1 VVKVG
6 FVRWRSCQYWAP
18 KARES
23 RSGEGASPSPADYG
37 VWGSVVSSPS
47 GVRGR
52 APAANAFLV
61 HYRVAE
67 GFWWIEKCEYSRV
80 MQKQKFV
87 FLDTKTMRLRRTV
100 NHEIFA
106 RVLFSRIGL
115 ICKIQYLQIW
125 AIRLRSSLL
134 STAGTLLVLLCYVF
148 FVYII
153 QSTCFAIFIANLQRI
168 FWTSNS
174 EIRMHLCSKKF
185 ADIRLTIIWYCIA

>member
-1 VVKVG
+1 
-6 FVRWRSCQYWAP
+6 
-18 KARES
+18 
-23 RSGEGASPSPADYG
+23 
-37 VWGSVVSSPS
+37 
-47 GVRGR
+47 
-52 APAANAFLV
+52 
-61 HYRVAE
+61 
-67 GFWWIEKCEYSRV
+67 

-148 FVYII
+148 FCLYNTVYMFCYFY
-153 QSTCFAIFIANLQRI
+153 SEFAANIL
-168 FWTSNS
+168 NV
-174 EIRMHLCSKKF
+174 K
-185 ADIRLTIIWYCIA
+185 